1 MNYKIEK
8 EDEVGKE
15 RRDGCGPRSQG
26 EVSKTMI
33 IHATHYIINY
43 HCMLSNNRLIYLNIS
58 GEIITSITLKFTF
71 QEDKNQ
77 VASNEKRFLDML

>member
-26 EVSKTMI
+26 EVSETMI
-33 IHATHYIINY
+33 TMQHII
-43 HCMLSNNRLIYLNIS
+43 L
-58 GEIITSITLKFTF
+58 SITIVYY
-71 QEDKNQ
+71 QMID
-77 VASNEKRFLDML
+77 